1 MSKSALALADHGNS
15 PALVSSDSEF
25 GLFARALNGMAADV
39 RCKSEA
45 LSEESSRRRNIESA
59 LIDTSVN
66 PVITVTPNG
75 FITTWNSGGRET
87 VRLQRRRGD
96 RPRYRAHYPDR
107 SPGGAS
113 RDRRKGS
120 RRRSRRRDRERPPGQ
135 GRTKNRRR
143 AKRPIDRASLR
154 QNRRA
159 LKITRDI
166 TAQKLTEEKFQ
177 LAVESC
183 PSGMVLVDRFRRH
196 RPGQQRDRAPVRLP
210 PRRTAWA
217 KNRDPRFLRI
227 GGSSISLYRDGF
239 AHQARTRLMGA
250 RRDLFG
256 RHKDGTEI
264 PVEVGLNPIQ
274 TREGPLILSA
284 DYRHQRTQ
292 ACRAPER

>member
-96 RPRYRAHYPDR
+96 RPRYRAHYSDR

-183 PSGMVLVDRFRRH
+183 PSGMVLVDRFGDIVLVNSEIERLFGYRRDELL
-196 RPGQQRDRAPVRLP
+196 GQKIEILIPENWRQQHIAL
-210 PRRTAWA
+210 PRRICPSGADAPDGSQARFVWTPQGRY
-217 KNRDPRFLRI
+217 RDP
-227 GGSSISLYRDGF
+227 GGGRSQPDPDP
-239 AHQARTRLMGA
+239 
-250 RRDLFG
+250 RR
-256 RHKDGTEI
+256 
-264 PVEVGLNPIQ
+264 
-274 TREGPLILSA
+274 SA
-284 DYRHQRTQ
+284 DSQ
-292 ACRAPER
+292 CRLSTSANASVQSA